1 MFLGGKSRYFDFLD
15 SMWRLCTLV
24 FVQIQKHHRSLIFG
38 LQLTLNLP
46 IIFIKIN
53 QFGILNVK
61 KKSEKCPLK
70 CLKVQADD
78 FK

>member
-53 QFGILNVK
+53 RFGILNVK
-61 KKSEKCPLK
+61 KNCEKCPLK
-70 CLKVQADD
+70 CLKVQADV